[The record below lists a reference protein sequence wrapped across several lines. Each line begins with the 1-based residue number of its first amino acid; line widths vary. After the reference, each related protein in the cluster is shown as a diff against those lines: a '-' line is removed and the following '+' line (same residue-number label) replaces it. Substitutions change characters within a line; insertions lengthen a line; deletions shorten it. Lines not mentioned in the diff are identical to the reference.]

1 MAYSTGKPNGWARN
15 AFVISNLHVVSQ
27 LQNKWVMGEVK
38 TTRPFRERFLDGYD
52 RSQLREEVQK
62 VKPSRFGSLRKKYA
76 TWALGGALALGSVGI
91 PMEVGHV
98 LTQTSDSA
106 KPQPPKPASPEQQP
120 TGQIAADLQT
130 AKQIADQVTGGVKG
144 AVSTVADT
152 AKAAP
157 AAIAQTVVE
166 APKKVADVAEQ
177 VKENFFKTQV
187 PFGSIIYSE
196 AKKNN
201 LPPELVAAVV
211 QQESK
216 FMPTARSGAGAIGL
230 MQLVPKT
237 GRWMG
242 AKDLTN
248 PSQNITAGAKYLK
261 YLTDQFNG
269 DQQKV
274 IAAYN
279 AGEGAVR
286 RFGGVPPYRETRN
299 YVQKVRNYQQDF
311 GDRVQS
317 HAAEF
322 AGTPAGL

>member
-1 MAYSTGKPNGWARN
+1 MA
-15 AFVISNLHVVSQ
+15 Q
-27 LQNKWVMGEVK
+27 VK
-38 TTRPFRERFLDGYD
+38 TSRPFRERFLDGYD

-62 VKPSRFGSLRKKYA
+62 VKPKRFGSLRKKYA
-76 TWALGGALALGSVGI
+76 SWALGGALAISSVGI
-91 PMEVGHV
+91 PMKVGN
-98 LTQTSDSA
+98 LLNAASDTA
-106 KPQPPKPASPEQQP
+106 KPQPPPAPPEQP
-120 TGQIAADLQT
+120 EGQIAADLQT
-130 AKQIADQVTGGVKG
+130 AKQIADQVAGGVQG
-144 AVSTVADT
+144 AVTTVADT

-166 APKKVADVAEQ
+166 TPKKVADVAEQ

-216 FMPTARSGAGAIGL
+216 FKPTARSGAGAVGL
-230 MQLVPKT
+230 MQLVPRT

-242 AKDLTN
+242 ARDLTN

-261 YLTDQFNG
+261 YLTEQFNG
-269 DQQKV
+269 DQQKA

-299 YVQKVRNYQQDF
+299 YVQKVKSYQQDF

-317 HAAEF
+317 HAAEL
-322 AGTPAGL
+322 GTAPSGM

>member
-1 MAYSTGKPNGWARN
+1 
-15 AFVISNLHVVSQ
+15 
-27 LQNKWVMGEVK
+27 MGEVK
-38 TTRPFRERFLDGYD
+38 TNRPFRERFLDGYD

-91 PMEVGHV
+91 PMKVGNM
-98 LTQTSDSA
+98 LTFASDT
-106 KPQPPKPASPEQQP
+106 KPQPPKPTSPEQQP

-130 AKQIADQVTGGVKG
+130 AKQIADQVAGGVQG

-166 APKKVADVAEQ
+166 APKKVVDVAEQ

-216 FMPTARSGAGAIGL
+216 FKPTARSGAGAVGL
-230 MQLVPKT
+230 MQLVPRT

-242 AKDLTN
+242 ARDLTN

-311 GDRVQS
+311 GDRVHS
-317 HAAEF
+317 HAVEVA
-322 AGTPAGL
+322 ALPSPGL